1 MDELGRGR
9 GENGELGES
18 SHVALS
24 GLDTLP
30 QTPPTPTDEGWGD
43 QVQRGGAPGAASVWA
58 LRDPAS
64 CASWMGAEM
73 TSFSCT

>member
-18 SHVALS
+18 SDVALS

-30 QTPPTPTDEGWGD
+30 QNPRPPLMRVGVTRCREEVPLVRPVSG
-43 QVQRGGAPGAASVWA
+43 P
-58 LRDPAS
+58 
-64 CASWMGAEM
+64 
-73 TSFSCT
+73 